1 LPKVTLLLEHI
12 PLAATDYFVARCR
25 REYTTNVETVCGIVR
40 IIFIFLRLIWY
51 DTIKHSQPGGVMV
64 RARWT
69 RDSKGRGFEPL
80 PLRFLVATSG
90 KLFVH
95 ACLCHQSIILYC
107 QEVVMA
113 YDRKGNRRSGV

>member
-51 DTIKHSQPGGVMV
+51 DTIKQRGKQPARWCNGQGALDSRLKRSRV
-64 RARWT
+64 RASAIALSGSNLGQVVRT
-69 RDSKGRGFEPL
+69 RVPLSPKYNFVLPRGGNG
-80 PLRFLVATSG
+80 LR
-90 KLFVH
+90 
-95 ACLCHQSIILYC
+95 
-107 QEVVMA
+107 QE
-113 YDRKGNRRSGV
+113 R